1 MKKIAPYA
9 KAVTAAVIAGLT
21 ALVTAL
27 DDGSVTAQEGVI
39 IVIALL
45 TALGAVWAIPNAE
58 PVSGNDDL
66 D

>member
-39 IVIALL
+39 IAIALL

-58 PVSGNDDL
+58 PVSGNTDL

>member
-9 KAVTAAVIAGLT
+9 KAITAAVIAGLT

-39 IVIALL
+39 IAIALL